1 MKKRTVELSSD
12 VQKLV
17 NYYLEHS
24 DSDFNSLLNK
34 SLKAYIVNELDSKKV
49 TRILKQ
55 KDDDS
60 YSINQLLHNS
70 FGWVDER

>member
-24 DSDFNSLLNK
+24 DNDFNSLLNK